1 MVKRLELI
9 LSMASFAAALGAVVS
24 GIFGMNLRSNLEM
37 SVVGFYLT
45 TFSIVVMCTGAF
57 FFLYFYVK
65 GKKIL

>member
-1 MVKRLELI
+1 
-9 LSMASFAAALGAVVS
+9 
-24 GIFGMNLRSNLEM
+24 MNLRSNLEM
-37 SVVGFYLT
+37 SVLGFYLT

>member
-1 MVKRLELI
+1 MGVRGK
-9 LSMASFAAALGAVVS
+9 SW
-24 GIFGMNLRSNLEM
+24 MNLRSNLEM
-37 SVVGFYLT
+37 SVLGFYLT